1 MAMAAPR
8 HISNP
13 FATRH
18 VRPGQLRPLS
28 AAASEQDMPAV
39 VATIQAAGGSAAI
52 VGPHGTG
59 KSTLLRALAAE
70 FAAAGHLA
78 GLIQLRRGRDGWAA
92 LRLLAAAA
100 SGTTACLDGWEQF
113 GPVGRLSARLLAR
126 LRGCHLVVTSH
137 RPTSLPLHLST
148 STSLALLE
156 AIVAALPDHGGLIE
170 RTDLAHAFDRHGGN
184 LRESLADLYDRFEL
198 RARQSFR
205 S

>member
-1 MAMAAPR
+1 MMTPR
-8 HISNP
+8 LHHITNP

-28 AAASEQDMPAV
+28 ATATTRDIPAA
-39 VATIQAAGGSAAI
+39 VATIRSAGGSAAI

-70 FAAAGHLA
+70 FAAAGLLA
-78 GLIQLRRGRDGWAA
+78 GQIQIRQGRDRLAA
-92 LRLLAAAA
+92 LLMVGRAAA
-100 SGTTACLDGWEQF
+100 GTTACLDGWEQL
-113 GPVGRLSARLLAR
+113 GPAGRIGARLLAR

-137 RPTSLPLHLST
+137 RPTGLPLHLPT
-148 STSLALLE
+148 STSLRLLE
-156 AIVAALPDHGGLIE
+156 AIVAALPDHDGLIE
-170 RTDLAHAFDRHGGN
+170 PADLAEAFDRHGGN

-198 RARQSFR
+198 RARQSLR

>member
-8 HISNP
+8 HITNP

-18 VRPGQLRPLS
+18 VQPGRLRPLS
-28 AAASEQDMPAV
+28 ATAAEQDLPA
-39 VATIQAAGGSAAI
+39 AIAAIQAAGGSAAI

-70 FAAAGHLA
+70 FAAAGRLA
-78 GLIQLRRGRDGWAA
+78 GLVQLRRGRDA
-92 LRLLAAAA
+92 LAVFRLLGRAAA
-100 SGTTACLDGWEQF
+100 GTTACLDGWEQL
-113 GPVGRLSARLLAR
+113 GPAGRLGARFLAR

-137 RPTSLPLHLST
+137 RRTSLPLHLMT

-156 AIVAALPDHGGLIE
+156 TIVAALPDHGGLIE
-170 RTDLAHAFDRHGGN
+170 RADLADAFDRHGGN
-184 LRESLADLYDRFEL
+184 LRESLADLYDRFEI